1 MPTRMSDPHRNQ
13 MQSAQDV
20 PARKVAVN
28 VQKASSFRSRRIDC
42 WEPELHKAF
51 LQKGPGHVY
60 LELQYRSTDKFL
72 PSILQTPECSG
83 AATCRRILTLRS
95 PPRLD
100 SAAAPLGQRRK
111 GEERGQNGRRE
122 RAGQGGASRGS
133 KMCPKNASVNFWD
146 TGRRIR
152 WWVL

>member
-1 MPTRMSDPHRNQ
+1 MQMMFPSNPQYAVDLDVLESPEGGTVPTRMSNPHRNQ

-83 AATCRRILTLRS
+83 ALHV
-95 PPRLD
+95 
-100 SAAAPLGQRRK
+100 
-111 GEERGQNGRRE
+111 GE
-122 RAGQGGASRGS
+122 
-133 KMCPKNASVNFWD
+133 F
-146 TGRRIR
+146 
-152 WWVL
+152 